1 MAKKE
6 ETPKTVLERT
16 YVIPLRMETLKAP
29 AYRKAKKA
37 ITAVKQFIAK
47 HMKSSD
53 IKLGKYLNL
62 HIWKDGIKNPPNK
75 VKIIAT
81 KNDKGTVF
89 VELVG
94 APKPQPKA
102 EEPKKPAK
110 KEEKIIKEA
119 EFKEHKQGLAP
130 LGAENPEDK
139 LEAEVKEIKE
149 EKAEAAKQIE
159 KEEIKELQK
168 EHPKQHAPKTPSQP
182 KVQQTHPTAP
192 KSV

>member
-6 ETPKTVLERT
+6 ESPKTVLERT

-62 HIWKDGIKNPPNK
+62 EIWKNGIKNPPNK

-89 VELVG
+89 VELAG
-94 APKPQPKA
+94 APKPVEKA
-102 EEPKKPAK
+102 KPAK
-110 KEEKIIKEA
+110 KEEKTIKEA
-119 EFKEHKQGLAP
+119 EFTEK
-130 LGAENPEDK
+130 PEDK

-149 EKAEAAKQIE
+149 EKAEEAKKVE

>member
-119 EFKEHKQGLAP
+119 EFKESPG
-130 LGAENPEDK
+130 EK
-139 LEAEVKEIKE
+139 LEEEAKEIKE

-159 KEEIKELQK
+159 KEEIKELHK